1 MTHAK
6 FTNRTLARTLGA
18 VACVAA
24 ALTVSNLG
32 SAAGAN
38 AQPNSGTWDLEAFD
52 ACTKQINYFDE
63 PFDYWKKMKACCVNS
78 GGVWKETP
86 QGIGDCVAPPA
97 TSPGSGQLPGKVRI
111 PPDLSAV
118 PVTPV
123 QPPPDGAVSPPL
135 TNAG

>member
-1 MTHAK
+1 MDSTEPVSIC
-6 FTNRTLARTLGA
+6 A
-18 VACVAA
+18 VMVIRHIAPEVAPWGVA
-24 ALTVSNLG
+24 TVRRSVRH
-32 SAAGAN
+32 
-38 AQPNSGTWDLEAFD
+38 
-52 ACTKQINYFDE
+52 
-63 PFDYWKKMKACCVNS
+63 CVNS

-135 TNAG
+135 TNA